1 MRLVTIFMLLL
12 ACVWLGLC
20 VYLVLPQL
28 IGLNFTG
35 HIVLGGLA
43 ASLPATTALIGLSLM
58 LIVMINKVNAM
69 DMNLERLQATIAQSA
84 KDKETQSD
92 TESA

>member
-1 MRLVTIFMLLL
+1 MRLVAIFMLLL

-35 HIVLGGLA
+35 HIVLGGLV

-84 KDKETQSD
+84 KANETQSD

>member
-1 MRLVTIFMLLL
+1 MRFVAIFMLLL

-35 HIVLGGLA
+35 HIVLGGLV

>member
-1 MRLVTIFMLLL
+1 MRLVAIFMLLL

-35 HIVLGGLA
+35 HVVLGGMVV
-43 ASLPATTALIGLSLM
+43 SLPATTALIGLSLM

-69 DMNLERLQATIAQSA
+69 DINLERLQATIAQSA

-92 TESA
+92 TKSA

>member
-1 MRLVTIFMLLL
+1 MRLVAIYMLLL

-35 HIVLGGLA
+35 HIVLGGLV